1 LTVEAIPPRIPI
13 LIAVILIAVPMLSI
27 APAAAESGGP
37 DSHGYIWVDSRTP
50 SPIYAY
56 NYVDIA
62 ASGSRL
68 TLSDDG
74 CTFEVSLDFQ
84 FRFYGTIFD
93 QVFICSNGFITFA
106 VPDSYFADLPIPAPA
121 TPNNRIVALGIDLNP
136 GLSGGGDVYIK
147 SYPFSTPRRF
157 VIAWEKVYKIFTTQ
171 EQTFEIILE
180 QNELSKDGRIIIQYE
195 HLEGLSG
202 MPLVGIENAT
212 GSSGLIYPGPLEDQL
227 AVAFLPPSDAA
238 PPPDQLQVSAS
249 SIAPPTAA
257 QGSTDVPMM
266 MLNLSVP
273 TNDVLVKAIEVN
285 ISGQG
290 AGTEDVNKARLWL
303 DDGNGSFDPGS
314 GDIAIS
320 ESRFGEVSLI
330 ARLSCSVP
338 VTMVA
343 HVLLFISFDIDPT
356 ADVDDWIG
364 ARLTGA
370 NSISVEFPDNVG
382 SVGLPFDT
390 YVADNRTQIVA
401 SQDTLMLTDYT
412 PLSPSSVAQWAT
424 DVPVLSMQLDADQ
437 NLVDIDGMEV
447 MVGGDGNASDV
458 WAIKVLQD
466 LDGDGLYT
474 HGTDLVLAIGS
485 PNGTPASAR
494 LNFSLRVV
502 SGSPVT
508 FLVLIDV
515 TPDAVVG
522 HIMNV
527 SVAQTGILLP
537 AGSID
542 IISVVNF
549 PSAGGEATV
558 VPGMRPTLNLPWP
571 NMPSRPDRIWQDTE
585 YLLDPEST
593 VSLDVPEGNRIP
605 GYLTLENNATHLFI
619 AIDAGDDL
627 TPAQTDG
634 VAIGFDTDADGSPTP
649 GADDVFAVNETEGW
663 HLRYDSSNSTWKEFG
678 SCLAAPPTGDITVP
692 SCSAGLGATAFS
704 TKPHRFYEV
713 AIPLSFLGVTIPIP
727 PGTALRFAVAS
738 PPYDG
743 LLAAGNHST
752 WPMLFSPFPP
762 LKYFGELVLARG
774 FTPNRA
780 PALDWVGDTG
790 FETDGLDPES
800 GTTNTTFLWR
810 ISYSDIDDNPP
821 AVGQPLLHV
830 LFGGAE
836 IAGGPFRLIGENVSD
851 HDFQDGKLYRWEL
864 PNLQCDGDYSYYFSV
879 IDSGGL
885 TNTSQ
890 TKSGPEVQCPD
901 QPPILQG
908 RTVFPV
914 QGIAGETFTYRVVYQ
929 DPEGIAPASILV
941 FISRGGLDL
950 TSAPLTVMG
959 WIGDP
964 DNYSTGALFE
974 ASVVLTDPGLNYS
987 FQFEASD
994 NNSTVRSPIF
1004 FGPYVLPKPPDIL
1017 SVAGVDLAPLI
1028 VDEGARLVPFMQLFL
1043 FTSAPDINV
1052 TSIRVDCIGTAT
1064 DADVYDV
1071 LLYNDL
1077 DHSYTLTGPDQ
1088 LLGASAPSSG
1098 TVTFPLSLQVTQ
1110 PTSTSLLLLVDLAR
1124 PGTADATIGL
1134 EVKDSSYVAV
1144 ESGDFVQTFAAI
1156 RSTRALINVHP
1167 EALNLKVDGHAAG
1180 SDGVSHIRPDTHTLE
1195 WQFQD
1200 ANSGDM
1206 AQIAFNASVSLVS
1219 PSTLLWYDNATGGA
1233 MSVAYSG
1240 PALSE
1245 GADFLMSVSV
1255 YDGRLW
1261 SASAGLSFRTNTAPP
1276 VPLPISP
1283 ANGTTDLD
1291 PNVTLV
1297 WQPVTDADGDP
1308 VTYHYWVSED
1318 EGFSTSTTGTSSDPT
1333 VILALAEGNTYFW
1346 KLGVMD
1352 GWEYRGNASTWR
1364 FSTSGVAP
1372 PPINGEVRGRVMNAT
1387 LPLSGALVELL
1398 ANDSVILANITESDG
1413 VFRFLNLELRLYTVR
1428 VSAFGFE
1435 MQTLV
1440 AEPRPEQAV
1449 VDLGDISLMRVTD
1462 DSDGPPDD
1470 SDGTTPYEIPAWLL
1484 ILMACLAL
1492 AFVAVL
1498 IVLTLVLRRQRSDRK
1513 EEPTSEKKEEDGITR
1528 HAEIGSRRVIRRPI
1542 EPSEQDHLFISR
1554 EDKARKP
1561 GQDKK
1566 KS

>member
-1 LTVEAIPPRIPI
+1 
-13 LIAVILIAVPMLSI
+13 MLSI
-27 APAAAESGGP
+27 SPVAAVSGGP
-37 DSHGYIWVDSRTP
+37 DSYGYIWADSRTP
-50 SPIYAY
+50 SPVYAY

-62 ASGSRL
+62 ASGSKL
-68 TLSDDG
+68 TLPDDG

-84 FRFYGTIFD
+84 FRFYGTIVD
-93 QVFICSNGFITFA
+93 QMFVCSNGFITFA
-106 VPDSYFADLPIPAPA
+106 VPDSYFADPPIPAPA
-121 TPNNRIVALGIDLNP
+121 APNNRIVALGIDLNP
-136 GLSGGGDVYIK
+136 GVSGGGSVYIK

-157 VIAWEKVYKIFTTQ
+157 VIAWDQVYKTYSTQ

-212 GSSGLIYPGPLEDQL
+212 GSSGLIYPGPLGDQL

-249 SIAPPTAA
+249 SIAPPTVA

-266 MLNLSVP
+266 QLNLSVP
-273 TNDVLVKAIEVN
+273 TNDVLVKTIEVKL
-285 ISGQG
+285 SGQD
-290 AGTEDVNKARLWL
+290 AGTEDVNRARLWL
-303 DDGNGSFDPGS
+303 DDGDGSFTPGS
-314 GDIAIS
+314 PDIAIS
-320 ESRFGEVSLI
+320 ESRFGEVSLV

-338 VTMVA
+338 VTMA
-343 HVLLFISFDIDPT
+343 APVLLFISFDIEPT
-356 ADVDDWIG
+356 ANVSHWIG

-370 NSISVEFPDNVG
+370 NAISVEYPDNVG
-382 SVGLPFDT
+382 SGGLPFDT
-390 YVADNRTQIVA
+390 YAAGIRTEIVA
-401 SQDTLMLTDYT
+401 SQDTLMLTGYT
-412 PLSPSSVAQWAT
+412 PLSPSSVEQWAT

-437 NLVDIDGMEV
+437 NLVDFDGMEV
-447 MVGGDGNASDV
+447 MVGGNASASDV

-466 LDGDGLYT
+466 LDGDGEYT
-474 HGTDLVLAIGS
+474 HGTDLVLAIGVPS
-485 PNGTPASAR
+485 GSPASAQ
-494 LNFSLRVV
+494 LNFLLRVV

-515 TPDAVVG
+515 APDAVVG
-522 HIMNV
+522 HTMNV

-537 AGSID
+537 AGSND
-542 IISVVNF
+542 TVSVVSF
-549 PSAGGEATV
+549 PAAGGLSTV
-558 VPGMRPTLNLPWP
+558 VPGTRPTLGLPWS
-571 NMPSRPDRIWQDTE
+571 NMPSRPDGIWQDTE
-585 YLLDPEST
+585 YLLDPGST
-593 VSLDVPEGNRIP
+593 VSLDVPEGNLIP
-605 GYLTLENNATHLFI
+605 GYITLENNATHLFI
-619 AIDAGDDL
+619 AIDAGGDL
-627 TPAQTDG
+627 TPAQADG
-634 VAIGFDTDADGSPTP
+634 VAIGFDTDADGFPTAD
-649 GADDVFAVNETEGW
+649 ADDVFAVNATEGW
-663 HLRYDSSNSTWKEFG
+663 HLRYDPGNSTWKEFG

-713 AIPLSFLGVTIPIP
+713 AIPLSFLGVSLPIP
-727 PGTALRFAVAS
+727 PGTTLRFAMAS

-743 LLAAGNHST
+743 LLAAGNRST
-752 WPMLFSPFPP
+752 WPLLFSPFPP

-780 PALDWVGDTG
+780 PTLDWVGDTG

-800 GTTNTTFLWR
+800 GLTNMTFLWR

-836 IAGGPFRLIGENVSD
+836 IAGGPFRLTEENVSD
-851 HDFQDGKLYRWEL
+851 HDFQDGKVYRLEL
-864 PNLQCDGDYSYYFSV
+864 GNLQCDGDYSYFFSV
-879 IDSGGL
+879 KDSGGL

-908 RTVFPV
+908 RAVSPV

-929 DPEGIAPASILV
+929 DPEGIAPASIFV
-941 FISRGGLDL
+941 FLSMGGFDL
-950 TSAPLTVMG
+950 TFAPLTVTG

-964 DNYSTGALFE
+964 DNYSAGALFG
-974 ASVVLTDPGLNYS
+974 APLVLTDPGLNYS

-994 NNSTVRSPIF
+994 DNSTVRTPIF
-1004 FGPYVLPKPPDIL
+1004 FGPYVLPKPPNTL
-1017 SVAGVDLAPLI
+1017 WVAGVDLAPLI
-1028 VDEGARLVPFMQLFL
+1028 VDEGARLVPYLQLIL

-1052 TSIRVDCIGTAT
+1052 TGIRVDCIGTAT
-1064 DADVYDV
+1064 DADVNGI

-1077 DHSYTLTGPDQ
+1077 DHSGTLTGPDQ

-1110 PTSTSLLLLVDLAR
+1110 PSSTSLLLLVDLAR

-1134 EVKDSSYVAV
+1134 EVKDSSYVTV
-1144 ESGDFVQTFAAI
+1144 ESGNFVQAFAAI

-1167 EALNLKVDGHAAG
+1167 EALNLMVDGHVAG
-1180 SDGVSHIRPDTHTLE
+1180 SDGISHIRPDTPTLE

-1206 AQIAFNASVSLVS
+1206 AQIAFNVSVSLVS
-1219 PSTLLWYDNATGGA
+1219 PSTLLWYDNATGGTT
-1233 MSVAYSG
+1233 SVAYSG

-1255 YDGRLW
+1255 YDGKVW

-1276 VPLPISP
+1276 VPLPLSP

-1297 WQPVTDADGDP
+1297 WQPVADADGDP

-1318 EGFSTSTTGTSSDPT
+1318 EGFGTSTTGTSSDPNVT
-1333 VILALAEGNTYFW
+1333 LALAEGTTYFW
-1346 KLGVMD
+1346 KLGVTD
-1352 GWEYRGNASTWR
+1352 GREYRGNTSIWR

-1372 PPINGEVRGRVMNAT
+1372 QPWNGEVRGRVMNAT

-1398 ANDSVILANITESDG
+1398 ADDSVIRANITESDG
-1413 VFRFLNLELRLYTVR
+1413 VFRFLNLELGLYTVR

-1435 MQTLV
+1435 MRTLA
-1440 AEPRPEQAV
+1440 AEPRPEQTV
-1449 VDLGDISLMRVTD
+1449 VDVGDIPLMRVTD
-1462 DSDGPPDD
+1462 DSEDD
-1470 SDGTTPYEIPAWLL
+1470 SDGTPYEIPLWLL

-1492 AFVAVL
+1492 ALVAVL
-1498 IVLTLVLRRQRSDRK
+1498 IVLILVLRRKKPDK
-1513 EEPTSEKKEEDGITR
+1513 IEESTSAKKEENEIIS
-1528 HAEIGSRRVIRRPI
+1528 HAETGSGRVIRRPI
-1542 EPSEQDHLFISR
+1542 GPSEQDHLIISK
-1554 EDKARKP
+1554 EEKVQKP

-1566 KS
+1566 KN